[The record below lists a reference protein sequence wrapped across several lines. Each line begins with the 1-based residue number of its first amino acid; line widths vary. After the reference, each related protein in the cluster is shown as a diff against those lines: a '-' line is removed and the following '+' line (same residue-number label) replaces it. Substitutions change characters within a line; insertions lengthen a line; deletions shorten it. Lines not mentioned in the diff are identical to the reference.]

1 MIEIAL
7 AIALRNLE
15 HTQHNRNNGDNSRRM
30 AEIID
35 KRDRASLFRAR
46 LAEAMASKGMSQA
59 ALARTTGV
67 DRSTVSALLA
77 AGTRLPNAQLAADC
91 AAGLAVSCDWLLGLS
106 DHPEPAADLLAASV
120 RLIDAPRA
128 LFDAEIFGWHQ
139 AAAGYKIRHV
149 PATLPDLLKLPALV
163 EWEYRDALGQSPDQ
177 AIMAFQDQLA
187 WLRGARSDYEIA
199 LPLHEIASFAQAT
212 GYWAGLS
219 LTIRRAQMDYL
230 IRVATE
236 LYPSLRLY
244 LFDAHRVFSS
254 PVTVFGPHLAAVYLG
269 RQYIVFRDSARV
281 ASISQHFD
289 WLVREAPFGARDVID
304 HLQGLR
310 GAMDHGDQA
319 LE

>member
-1 MIEIAL
+1 MKLAL
-7 AIALRNLE
+7 AKAPRNLE
-15 HTQHNRNNGDNSRRM
+15 HTQHNRNIGDISQRKM
-30 AEIID
+30 EIID
-35 KRDRASLFRAR
+35 KRDRATLFRHR
-46 LAEAMASKGMSQA
+46 LAEAMTVAGLSQA
-59 ALARTTGV
+59 ALARATGV

-91 AAGLAVSCDWLLGLS
+91 ASGLGVSCDWLLGLS
-106 DHPEPAADLLAASV
+106 DRPEPAATLLAASV

-163 EWEYRDALGQSPDQ
+163 EWEYRDALGQTAVQ
-177 AIMAFQDQLA
+177 AIAAFQDQLA

-199 LPLHEIASFAQAT
+199 LPLHEIASFATAT
-212 GYWAGLS
+212 GYWAGLP
-219 LTIRRAQMDYL
+219 LTIRRAQMDAL
-230 IRVATE
+230 IHTGSE

-269 RQYIVFRDSARV
+269 RQYIVFRDPARV

-289 WLVREAPFGARDVID
+289 WLVREAPLGARDVIG
-304 HLQGLR
+304 HLQELR
-310 GAMDHGDQA
+310 AQMT
-319 LE
+319 

>member
-1 MIEIAL
+1 MME
-7 AIALRNLE
+7 N
-15 HTQHNRNNGDNSRRM
+15 
-30 AEIID
+30 ID
-35 KRDRASLFRAR
+35 KRDRATLFRSR
-46 LAEAMASKGMSQA
+46 LAEAMANRGISQA
-59 ALARTTGV
+59 ALARATGV

-77 AGTRLPNAQLAADC
+77 PGTRLPNAQLAADC
-91 AAGLAVSCDWLLGLS
+91 ASGLGVSCDWLLGLA
-106 DHPEPAADLLAASV
+106 DRPEPAADLLAAQV

-163 EWEYRDALGQSPDQ
+163 EWEYRAALGQTAGQ
-177 AIMAFQDQLA
+177 AIAAFQDQLA

-199 LPLHEIASFAQAT
+199 LPLHEIAGFAAAT
-212 GYWAGLS
+212 GYWAGLP
-219 LTIRRAQMDYL
+219 LAIRRAQMDDL
-230 IRVATE
+230 IHMATE

-269 RQYIVFRDSARV
+269 RQYIVFRDPARV

-289 WLVREAPFGARDVID
+289 WLVREAPFGARDVIA

-310 GAMDHGDQA
+310 AD
-319 LE
+319 LERFRF

>member
-1 MIEIAL
+1 MM
-7 AIALRNLE
+7 
-15 HTQHNRNNGDNSRRM
+15 D
-30 AEIID
+30 IID
-35 KRDRASLFRAR
+35 KRDRATLFRTR
-46 LAEAMASKGMSQA
+46 LAEAMASKGVSQA
-59 ALARTTGV
+59 ALARATGV

-91 AAGLAVSCDWLLGLS
+91 ASGLGVSCDWLLGLS
-106 DHPEPAADLLAASV
+106 DRPEPAAELLAASV

-163 EWEYRDALGQSPDQ
+163 EWEYRDALGQSPDK
-177 AIMAFQDQLA
+177 AIAAFQDQLA

-199 LPLHEIASFAQAT
+199 LPLHEIASFTAAT
-212 GYWAGLS
+212 GYWAGLP
-219 LTIRRAQMDYL
+219 LAIRRTQMDYL
-230 IRVATE
+230 IRMATE

-269 RQYIVFRDSARV
+269 RQYIVFRDPGRV

-289 WLVREAPFGARDVID
+289 WLVREAPFGARAVIE

-310 GAMDHGDQA
+310 AELG
-319 LE
+319 

>member
-1 MIEIAL
+1 MNLTLDFEH
-7 AIALRNLE
+7 RNLE
-15 HTQHNRNNGDNSRRM
+15 HTQHYRNIGDISQHM
-30 AEIID
+30 MDIID
-35 KRDRASLFRAR
+35 KRDRATLFRTR
-46 LAEAMASKGMSQA
+46 LAEAMASKGVSQA
-59 ALARTTGV
+59 ALARATGV

-91 AAGLAVSCDWLLGLS
+91 ASGLGVSCDWLLGLS
-106 DHPEPAADLLAASV
+106 DRPEPAAELLAASV

-163 EWEYRDALGQSPDQ
+163 EWEYRDALGQRPDK
-177 AIMAFQDQLA
+177 AIAAFQDQLA

-199 LPLHEIASFAQAT
+199 LPLHEIASFTAAT
-212 GYWAGLS
+212 GYWAGLP
-219 LTIRRAQMDYL
+219 LPIRRGQMDYL
-230 IRVATE
+230 IRMATE

-269 RQYIVFRDSARV
+269 RQYIVFRDPGRV

-289 WLVREAPFGARDVID
+289 WLVREAPFGARAVIE

-310 GAMDHGDQA
+310 AELG
-319 LE
+319 